1 VTSQLALTT
10 QSRGPPYEHCIQ
22 VIIRHVG
29 PLFWLLGAITEKII
43 MPLDET
49 TRTLVHDYCVRDL
62 PGDLQWHVDQF
73 SFVKDT
79 ELRFRLGRAYYSARY
94 VYKLMEATF
103 VSGDERHPFV
113 KFQIMQYASIYEAVV
128 VYLLFDKFES
138 HSEVVQLQTHKA
150 YKPIAALAGITE
162 MKYGAENIFTC
173 VYRDAK
179 TPRNS
184 IPFKDKVDCAVRI
197 GFVDAAFAGDI
208 KRTYELRNLAH
219 IETEAA
225 KQLEVEIEQSKTAYW
240 RLQPFLEQA
249 SKC

>member
-1 VTSQLALTT
+1 
-10 QSRGPPYEHCIQ
+10 
-22 VIIRHVG
+22 
-29 PLFWLLGAITEKII
+29 
-43 MPLDET
+43 MPLDEA
-49 TRTLVHDYCVRDL
+49 TRNLIHDYCVRDL
-62 PGDLQWHVDQF
+62 PGELQWHVDQF
-73 SFVKDT
+73 SFVEDE

-94 VYKLMEATF
+94 IYKLMEATF

-128 VYLLFDKFES
+128 VNLLFGQFAT
-138 HSEVVQLQTHKA
+138 HPEVIQLQTHKA
-150 YKPIAALAGITE
+150 YKPISALAGITK
-162 MKYGAENIFTC
+162 MQYGDEEIHTC

-184 IPFKDKVDCAVRI
+184 IPFRDKVDCAVRI

-240 RLQPFLEQA
+240 RLQPFLDQA
-249 SKC
+249 QAYLSANVA